1 MAPQHYSGN
10 ADKIAAVPTMPRPD
24 ARLEVLIEADALR
37 ARIGELAAAIRR
49 DVGAGVPIH
58 LVGVLKGAF
67 ILLADLVRALDD
79 PVTCDFIAVSSYG
92 PHRSS
97 SGEVRLIK
105 DLDVGL
111 AGRDVVL
118 VEDIVD
124 TGATL
129 AYLVDVLHARRPRSL
144 RTLCLLD
151 KAARRRVPVAVD
163 YCGFQIEDRFVVG
176 YGLDWDERYRNLPV
190 IAALA

>member
-1 MAPQHYSGN
+1 
-10 ADKIAAVPTMPRPD
+10 VPTPPRPD
-24 ARLEVLIEADALR
+24 ARLEILIEADAIQ
-37 ARIGELAAAIRR
+37 ARVAALASAIRR
-49 DVGAGVPIH
+49 DVGAGVPVH

-97 SGEVRLIK
+97 SGEVRLTK
-105 DLDVGL
+105 DLDVAL

-129 AYLVDVLHARRPRSL
+129 AYLLDLLRARHPRSL

-151 KAARRRVPVAVD
+151 KSARRRVAVPVD
-163 YCGFQIEDRFVVG
+163 YRGFEIEDRFVVG
-176 YGLDWDERYRNLPV
+176 YGLDCDERYRNLPV
-190 IAALA
+190 IAALD

>member
-1 MAPQHYSGN
+1 
-10 ADKIAAVPTMPRPD
+10 MPRPD

-37 ARIGELAAAIRR
+37 ARIGEMAAAIRR
-49 DVGAGVPIH
+49 DVGPGVPVH

-97 SGEVRLIK
+97 SGEVRLTK

-129 AYLVDVLHARRPRSL
+129 AYLIDVLRARRPRSL

-151 KAARRRVPVAVD
+151 KAARRRVPVTVD
-163 YCGFQIEDRFVVG
+163 YCGFHVEDRFVVG
-176 YGLDWDERYRNLPV
+176 YGLDWDERYRNLPM
-190 IAALA
+190 IAALV